1 MWVICNNTSPSIPV
15 GAQHIP
21 EEWRQPA
28 ADVIWQAQ
36 SLVLHFPD
44 LRLLESCPFTATAS
58 FCQTSAG
65 RETCPVLWALCLQRS
80 VHTLNRLS
88 EQFGKE
94 WKYGVKPGGKTTKKS
109 YIFNSPDMCLPLLSL
124 SLEIWMRPSGP
135 FIKTGIRGSS
145 LSLSPRL
152 RLMPWSIFVLIPR
165 YHAASYMV
173 HGSPVVIYKWCKCEN
188 FMMYWLNTWSAEVYA
203 ASSFQRTRGGT
214 RDSPG
219 LPGEAAL

>member
-109 YIFNSPDMCLPLLSL
+109 YILILQICVCLYSLWVWRSEWDRVGNLSRLAFVAPHSVWVPDWDWCHDLSSCWSRGTTQLLT
-124 SLEIWMRPSGP
+124 WC
-135 FIKTGIRGSS
+135 
-145 LSLSPRL
+145 
-152 RLMPWSIFVLIPR
+152 
-165 YHAASYMV
+165 MV
-173 HGSPVVIYKWCKCEN
+173 H
-188 FMMYWLNTWSAEVYA
+188 L
-203 ASSFQRTRGGT
+203 
-214 RDSPG
+214 
-219 LPGEAAL
+219 